1 MSTFPFFVISAVISY
16 AAYGIIALTGRHSSA
31 EDKRFTARN
40 RTLFIQS
47 FPILFY
53 YTVGTLI
60 VSAIFFFIS
69 ICKYAP
75 RPDEISKLMDKEFL
89 ITDLIIPVTILV
101 AIFLPSSLK
110 NYSTASKELKENY
123 PSLIIPVLLM
133 VLFNATT
140 ITLMLLLIFK
150 K

>member
-1 MSTFPFFVISAVISY
+1 MTIFPFFVISAVISF
-16 AAYGIIALTGRHSSA
+16 AAYGIIALTGRHTRA
-31 EDKRFTARN
+31 EERRFTAKN
-40 RTLFIQS
+40 RALFIHS

-53 YTVGTLI
+53 YTIGTLI
-60 VSAIFFFIS
+60 TSLLFFFITV
-69 ICKYAP
+69 IKYAP
-75 RPDEISKLMDKEFL
+75 PADISKLMDKEFS

-123 PSLIIPVLLM
+123 PLLIIPVLLM
-133 VLFNATT
+133 VLFNAIT
-140 ITLMLLLIFK
+140 ITLMLLLILK